1 MDKQNSRIALKDRDT
16 QKKAEHPGP
25 SFQKNT
31 ANYSKPAGQIQK
43 STSKRKLAKITYHAT
58 DTERIDMLLFSLR
71 SNGKP
76 SPFLLL
82 FLVKKLHDLAAYR
95 HPWLVREYVLYQST
109 FGNASAFFLCPRC
122 DLTLDREYQASC
134 DRCGQ
139 CLNWKRI
146 EKAELRTPKHK

>member
-1 MDKQNSRIALKDRDT
+1 MDHQNSRIALKDRDT
-16 QKKAEHPGP
+16 QKKTEHPGP

-31 ANYSKPAGQIQK
+31 ANYTKPAGQIQK
-43 STSKRKLAKITYHAT
+43 GTSKLKSAKITYHAT
-58 DTERIDMLLFSLR
+58 DMERIDILQFSLQP
-71 SNGKP
+71 NGKP
-76 SPFLLL
+76 APLLLL

-95 HPWLVREYVLYQST
+95 HPRQVREYVLYQST

-122 DLTLDREYQASC
+122 DLTLDRDYQAFC

-146 EKAELRTPKHK
+146 EKAELRAP